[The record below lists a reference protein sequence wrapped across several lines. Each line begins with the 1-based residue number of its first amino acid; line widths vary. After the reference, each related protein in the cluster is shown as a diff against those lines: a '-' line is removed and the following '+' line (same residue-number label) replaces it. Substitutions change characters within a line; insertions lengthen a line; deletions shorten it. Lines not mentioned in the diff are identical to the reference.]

1 MTDGTTYMPPEVE
14 PVNTSDGPICPVP
27 EGIRP
32 VMKKHRIEVSG
43 STTFVL
49 KVKSSFFPPEL
60 TMIEQALCI
69 LTET

>member
-1 MTDGTTYMPPEVE
+1 MSLFLQVTDGTTLMPPEVE

-43 STTFVL
+43 TGD
-49 KVKSSFFPPEL
+49 FPSRSLER
-60 TMIEQALCI
+60 
-69 LTET
+69 